1 MIKMV
6 ILGCISETV
15 PYHII
20 LLKPANKSRIEF
32 YEPRKGFATSEGK
45 IFYSCI
51 VFWTVIFWA
60 VLQWHDKSLNT
71 LSAEYDLTM
80 KNLMH

>member
-15 PYHII
+15 PYCII
-20 LLKPANKSRIEF
+20 LPKPANESRLEF
-32 YEPRKGFATSEGK
+32 YEPRGGFATSEGK

-51 VFWTVIFWA
+51 VF
-60 VLQWHDKSLNT
+60 
-71 LSAEYDLTM
+71 
-80 KNLMH
+80 